1 MPVPLLA
8 LALGGAALGAL
19 ANPDDRKKGALM
31 GLGAGLLAPVAA
43 PMDCWHRWSG
53 NRYSSRRHS
62 RSWWSYYSWWSS
74 RGKHCRWS
82 RYFRSSRSSRN
93 LRCSFS
99 SRCIWSSNSS
109 RNLRS
114 SWSPRH
120 YRSWCSSGTYH
131 RYLRGTGGG
140 GYGKHC
146 SYKHSPYCRT

>member
-1 MPVPLLA
+1 MSFA
-8 LALGGAALGAL
+8 TMATLALGGAALGAI
-19 ANPDDRKKGALM
+19 ANPEDREKGALM

-43 PMDCWHRWSG
+43 PGCWHRWSSS
-53 NRYSSRRHS
+53 RSWYSSGRYS
-62 RSWWSYYSWWSS
+62 RSWWRYYSWWQ
-74 RGKHCRWS
+74 RCRWS

-131 RYLRGTGGG
+131 RYLRGTGGSW
-140 GYGKHC
+140 HRQHWP
-146 SYKHSPYCRT
+146 YKHSPCCCT